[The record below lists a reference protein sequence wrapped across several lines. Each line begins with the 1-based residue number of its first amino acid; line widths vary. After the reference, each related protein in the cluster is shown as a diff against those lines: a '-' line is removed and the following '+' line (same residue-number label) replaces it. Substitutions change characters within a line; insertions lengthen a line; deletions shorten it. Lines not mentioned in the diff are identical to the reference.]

1 MRFPTL
7 VFAIAWAGSAHAAT
21 ISVQSAG
28 PEKPA
33 VVVVQGT
40 LDAADGERF
49 FAKVAPLSSAMVRLE
64 SNGGS
69 VVTGIQ
75 IGEIIRLRQFHTVVP
90 AGARCASACA
100 LAWFGGSQRFMGPG
114 ARIGLHAASDPKSGQ
129 SASVANVL
137 MGAYLNRVGLP
148 YSAVVYLAQTSPNSV
163 TWLSFADAKRLGIEV
178 TLLNSA
184 GKLEIPARTRLG
196 AAGALDRSA
205 PAFP

>member
-7 VFAIAWAGSAHAAT
+7 VFAIAWAGSAPAAT
-21 ISVQSAG
+21 ILVQSTG
-28 PEKPA
+28 PEKPT

-49 FAKVAPLSSAMVRLE
+49 FAKVAPLSSAMVRFE

-114 ARIGLHAASDPKSGQ
+114 ARIGLHAASDPKTGQ

-148 YSAVVYLAQTSPNSV
+148 YSAVVYLARTSPNFV
-163 TWLSFADAKRLGIEV
+163 TWLSFADARRLGIEV

-184 GKLEIPARTRLG
+184 GKLDMPVRTRLG
-196 AAGALDRSA
+196 AAGALDRSV
-205 PAFP
+205 PALP